1 MSESSNSP
9 STTSNTGKTVQKKK
23 SFRNRHRKSSNNL
36 KVKALEQLDNEVGKQ
51 NGKVNSEKIPKN
63 QINKENND
71 NKKAEVEKKEVDKKK
86 NRYYKK
92 KSVSDLKKAETKSE
106 TLSDTKSDVTS
117 STNEKP
123 DLKKSASKQFLSQKK
138 KRKSKINL
146 KSEKQEEEKEED
158 NSDIKLIE
166 SFLTSLSMKRDEMER
181 EEEELI
187 NNPPPPQ
194 QHTANKYTK
203 KQSYN
208 GYSNKA
214 YKPKKEI
221 PVYNDEEI
229 KRVLDCYD
237 FPTAYKTHN
246 LMEMFKEYEG
256 NFRINWI
263 NDSRALF
270 IFNTEENARS
280 AYLSKKNETNYKI
293 KPYENPTSEFSPLND
308 PKINAIKI
316 LQNVL

>member
-1 MSESSNSP
+1 MSEKSNSP
-9 STTSNTGKTVQKKK
+9 SPSNNGKTVQKKK

-36 KVKALEQLDNEVGKQ
+36 KVKPLEQLENE
-51 NGKVNSEKIPKN
+51 NEKVISEKIPKN
-63 QINKENND
+63 QVNKENND
-71 NKKAEVEKKEVDKKK
+71 NKKPEIEKKEVEKKK
-86 NRYYKK
+86 NRYHKK
-92 KSVSDLKKAETKSE
+92 KSVTDLKKAETKSD

-117 STNEKP
+117 STNDKP
-123 DLKKSASKQFLSQKK
+123 DLKKSASKQYLNQKK
-138 KRKSKINL
+138 KRKSKMNM
-146 KSEKQEEEKEED
+146 KAEKPEVEKEED

-187 NNPPPPQ
+187 NNPPPPPPQ
-194 QHTANKYTK
+194 QHHTVNKYTK
-203 KQSYN
+203 KQSYG
-208 GYSNKA
+208 GYTNKA

-221 PVYNDEEI
+221 PIYDDEEI
-229 KRVLDCYD
+229 KRVLDCFD

-316 LQNVL
+316 LQNIL